1 MNRIEILNLTK
12 LHNNE
17 HYQFMTDVDALILKC
32 VASELGINDTYP
44 LFKQALT
51 AEESALR
58 AENGSSRSEALAALD
73 VNRDQT
79 TNAISLRVKSALL
92 SPIADEVA
100 SAKALQR
107 IIDQYGDVR
116 SLPYNEESAALTN
129 MVNDLQKPENSVHLE
144 KVCIQTWVPILKQ
157 ENDDFIA
164 LFNER
169 NEELSGRDSGNV
181 RAARLKLD
189 PLYREMMD
197 TINASFIVKL
207 AKPIA
212 ASFVSQLNEKIKY
225 YETSLATRR
234 SNKKDDGKTDTTSSK

>member
-1 MNRIEILNLTK
+1 MYRIENLNLAK

-17 HYQFMTDVDALILKC
+17 HYQFMTDVDLLILKC
-32 VASELGINDTYP
+32 TASELGLDNTYP
-44 LFKQALT
+44 QFKQALA
-51 AEESALR
+51 AEETALR
-58 AENGSSRSEALAALD
+58 AENGSSRSEALATFD

-79 TNAISLRVKSALL
+79 WNAISLRVKSALL

-100 SAKALQR
+100 SAKAVQR
-107 IIDQYGDVR
+107 IIDQYGDLR

-129 MVNDLQKPENSVHLE
+129 LVNDLQKPENSAHLD
-144 KVCIQTWVPILKQ
+144 KVAIKTWVPILKQ

-169 NEELSGRDSGNV
+169 NQELSGRDSGNA

-189 PLYREMMD
+189 PLYREMVD
-197 TINASFIVKL
+197 TVNAAFMLKL
-207 AKPIA
+207 TKPA
-212 ASFVSQLNEKIKY
+212 ATGFANELNEKIKY

-234 SNKKDDGKTDTTSSK
+234 GTKKDNGKTDTTSSK